1 MVTGNNSI
9 VTRGEFIDPAIEQLS
24 SKEGELSI
32 FQAGDG
38 LSFSLAHQPTGR
50 VVLLAEYELSS
61 DPSAI
66 LELLKQFNEPFGS
79 YKIGWKSQ
87 LNTWIPKALFDE
99 SKLSTYSESTLG
111 KGKFDFTE
119 MDEMDSILIHEPI
132 PAQLERVV
140 EAYPNP
146 LALPDAG
153 IHATAI
159 TRHWKTRPG
168 EHVYI
173 DYNNDALSVTAVSN
187 GSLLLQNTYSIQS
200 EEDAL
205 YYILFA
211 YEQLK
216 FNQDEVP
223 MKVSGTLT
231 ENHGLWSTLSKY
243 IRNIE
248 WMEFTGNIHPSSAI
262 PINELRVNAALI
274 QLHSC
279 G

>member
-38 LSFSLAHQPTGR
+38 LSFSLAHKPTGR
-50 VVLLAEYELSS
+50 IVLLAEYELSS
-61 DPSAI
+61 DPNAV

-79 YKIGWKSQ
+79 YKMGWKSN

-99 SKLSTYSESTLG
+99 SKFSTYSEATLG
-111 KGKFDFTE
+111 KGDFAFTE
-119 MDEMDSILIHEPI
+119 MDEMESVLIHERI
-132 PAQLERVV
+132 PAQLERVAEV
-140 EAYPNP
+140 YSNL

-168 EHVYI
+168 QHMYI
-173 DYNNDALSVTAVSN
+173 DYNPGALSVTAVSN
-187 GSLLLQNTYSIQS
+187 GSLLLQNTYAIQS
-200 EEDAL
+200 EDDAL
-205 YYILFA
+205 YYVLFA

-223 MKVSGTLT
+223 MKVSGPLT
-231 ENHGLWSTLSKY
+231 ENFGLWSTLSKY

-248 WMEFTGNIHPSSAI
+248 WMEFTGSIHPSNAI
-262 PINELRVNAALI
+262 PIVELRTNAALI